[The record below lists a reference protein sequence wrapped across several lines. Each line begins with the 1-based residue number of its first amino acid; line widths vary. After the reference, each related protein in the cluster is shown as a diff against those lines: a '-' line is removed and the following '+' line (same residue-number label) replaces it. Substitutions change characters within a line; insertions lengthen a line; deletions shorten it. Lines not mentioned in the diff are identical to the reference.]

1 MLFSIFASQSPLHI
15 AQQEVEN
22 AFKSLVIT
30 CATLLKGGSCLT
42 ISVVVR
48 DQNVADMP
56 DRHLSV
62 VPKLG
67 LYTLDVVTDWI
78 NGVSLLTSHN
88 STNGTSLDLNNLI
101 ISDSSHVFNATIHE
115 HECLSPDVCSQDN
128 DIHLWWGSL
137 TIALSWVPA
146 TFGMFFIVFGTGSD
160 LTPSKILLMPIRFIL
175 WPLLVPLLM

>member
-1 MLFSIFASQSPLHI
+1 MLFSIYFAFKNPLHI
-15 AQQEVEN
+15 TQQEVKN
-22 AFKSLVIT
+22 FWKSLVIT
-30 CATLLKGGSCLT
+30 YTTLQKVTSCLT

-88 STNGTSLDLNNLI
+88 STNGTNLDLNNLI

-115 HECLSPDVCSQDN
+115 HDCLSPDVCSQDN

-146 TFGMFFIVFGTGSD
+146 TIGMFITVAGGD

>member
-1 MLFSIFASQSPLHI
+1 MTTLQ
-15 AQQEVEN
+15 
-22 AFKSLVIT
+22 KSS
-30 CATLLKGGSCLT
+30 SCLT

-88 STNGTSLDLNNLI
+88 STNGTNLDLHN
-101 ISDSSHVFNATIHE
+101 DSTHVFNTTIYE

-146 TFGMFFIVFGTGSD
+146 TFGMFGIVAFSD
-160 LTPSKILLMPIRFIL
+160 DYLTPSNILLMPIRFIL